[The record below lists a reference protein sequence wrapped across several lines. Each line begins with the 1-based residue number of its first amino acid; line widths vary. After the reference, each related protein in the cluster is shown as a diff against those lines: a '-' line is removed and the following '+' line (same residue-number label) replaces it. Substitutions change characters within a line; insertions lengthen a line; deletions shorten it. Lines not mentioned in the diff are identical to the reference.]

1 MARGGPAPRAS
12 TDAFKKDDTHNRTQ
26 SERRPFMSTI
36 ADSGARAAE
45 RQTRA
50 LPVRRIRL
58 ADVGAAL
65 SEGVRDYRVRPT
77 HYFFTALIYPVAGL
91 LALAFAVNL
100 DLLRLLFPIV
110 AGFALVGP
118 IAATGVYELSRRL
131 ERGEPATWKSAFE
144 AALGPSRGPVF
155 RLGLVLLAIF
165 LSWLYAADFL
175 WTTVMGGAEPEGV
188 GEFLTLVLTTP
199 EGRTLMVVGHL
210 VGALFAGAA
219 FAVSVVSFQAIVD
232 RAVSARAG
240 VLTSLAAI
248 GKNPVPMAVWAATI
262 AVILAVASA
271 PLLVGLI
278 VALPVLAHASWRM
291 YRRVVA
297 D

>member
-1 MARGGPAPRAS
+1 
-12 TDAFKKDDTHNRTQ
+12 
-26 SERRPFMSTI
+26 MSTI
-36 ADSGARAAE
+36 VDSGARVTQ
-45 RQTRA
+45 RRTRA
-50 LPVRRIRL
+50 LPVRRIGL
-58 ADVGAAL
+58 TAVGVAL
-65 SEGVRDYRVRPT
+65 TEGFQDYRARPT

-100 DLLRLLFPIV
+100 ELLRFLFPIV

-118 IAATGVYELSRRL
+118 LAAAGVYELSRRL
-131 ERGEPATWKSAFE
+131 ERGEPATWKGAFE

-155 RLGLVLLAIF
+155 RLGLVLLVIF
-165 LSWLYAADFL
+165 LSWLYAADLL
-175 WTTVMGGAEPEGV
+175 WTTVMGGVEPEGF

-199 EGRTLMVVGHL
+199 EGRTLIVVGNL
-210 VGALFAGAA
+210 VGALFAAAA

-232 RAVSARAG
+232 RGVSARAG

-262 AVILAVASA
+262 AIILMVASA
-271 PLLVGLI
+271 PLLIGLI